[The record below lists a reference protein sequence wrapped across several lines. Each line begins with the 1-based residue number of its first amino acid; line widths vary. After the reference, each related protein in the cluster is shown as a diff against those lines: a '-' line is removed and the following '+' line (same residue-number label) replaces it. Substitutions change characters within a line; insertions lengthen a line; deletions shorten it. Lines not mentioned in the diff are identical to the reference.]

1 MQFFDLEPSH
11 AATVHDIAFDFYGK
25 RFASCS
31 SDRSIKVW
39 DLVEEA
45 SDQRPPLG
53 VGAGGSDGGVVPQSA
68 SRWVCSEIAKPHT
81 GSIWRLSWAHPEFG
95 QIFASCSE
103 DKSVIIWEEQE
114 ILSAVGEGQG
124 PGGRW
129 LKKTQ
134 LFDSKKSVN
143 AVQFSPRQLGLK
155 LATASADGIVRI
167 YEANDVFS
175 LNYWPLQDSFQVT
188 EDQASAA
195 GSVSVT
201 AGAEQLQQQQQQ
213 PQAEHGLTCLAWSDC
228 PFELPR
234 LVVGGYS
241 KVAVVWV
248 CEGNKWKQDLALEA
262 QLQPIH
268 DLAWAPAMGR
278 SYHLIACA
286 SRETSF
292 HIHTL
297 SREEGGLVLRSSV
310 RIESPS
316 EVWRVAWNSTGTV
329 LSTAAEDG
337 SLRLWRRNFTEE
349 WVSVQDLPLVGSA
362 KAVYANTS

>member
-45 SDQRPPLG
+45 PEHRPQG
-53 VGAGGSDGGVVPQSA
+53 VGAGGRDDGEVPRST

-114 ILSAVGEGQG
+114 ILSAVGEGEG

-195 GSVSVT
+195 VSVSVI
-201 AGAEQLQQQQQQ
+201 AGAEQQQQ

-248 CEGNKWKQDLALEA
+248 CEGSKWKQELALEM

-297 SREEGGLVLRSSV
+297 RREEGGLVLQSSV
-310 RIESPS
+310 RISSPS